1 MEKLT
6 NENAE
11 FYKQLTY
18 AQAMCASMQYSLSN
32 MLYMHAATDVPF
44 PEDLM
49 KRLSCMV
56 NDLNPIKLGMIELEE
71 KYKLVAWRRE

>member
-18 AQAMCASMQYSLSN
+18 AQAMCASIQYSLSN
-32 MLYMHAATDVPF
+32 MLYLHAATDVPF

-49 KRLSCMV
+49 KNLSCLA
-56 NDLNPIKLGMIELEE
+56 NDLNRIKFCMIELED
-71 KYKLVAWRRE
+71 KFKSVSWRHN